1 MRPVT
6 ADASRATNLVS
17 PPLQRRKSLFRS
29 EHHVNRV
36 LGFVDCTQ
44 FAAGSA

>member
-36 LGFVDCTQ
+36 LCFVDCTH
-44 FAAGSA
+44 AAGSA